1 MKIFKRILID
11 IVIILA
17 GCVIGVLL
25 PFKLIGEV
33 NEIALFPFDEHLWN
47 HTFDVINSILL
58 LVTLLTAIF
67 KEQILD
73 KIYRAKFEVEKNI
86 DYREIVE
93 HTEQGSI
100 ANYYEK
106 VMCVQNVG
114 NRPAINCRLILDSL
128 SFKSE
133 SDYYE
138 TEVDF
143 KEAEILPQSLKP
155 SNNQLKPQG
164 TISFP
169 MFRVLPKVAAHDEIP
184 ERPMLFQIGN
194 NEIEIKQGKTD
205 YSITFHVE
213 AENIQ
218 STTNKI
224 VIHWNGK
231 WQNRKTEMDKVL
243 SIEYL
248 S

>member
-73 KIYRAKFEVEKNI
+73 KIYHAKFEVEKNI

-93 HTEQGSI
+93 HTEQGSR

-106 VMCVQNVG
+106 VMLVQNVG
-114 NRPAINCRLILDSL
+114 NRSATNCRLVIDSV
-128 SFKSE
+128 SCQCENDYHATEIDFNESE
-133 SDYYE
+133 I
-138 TEVDF
+138 F
-143 KEAEILPQSLKP
+143 PQSFKP

-164 TISFP
+164 TLAFS
-169 MFRVLPKVAAHDEIP
+169 MFRILPKVVAREG
-184 ERPMLFQIGN
+184 ERPMSFQIGN
-194 NEIEIKQGKTD
+194 NEIEIRQGKTD
-205 YSITFHVE
+205 YTITFHIE
-213 AENIQ
+213 AEDMQ
-218 STTNKI
+218 SSTYKI
-224 VIHWNGK
+224 VVHWNGR
-231 WQNRKTEMDKVL
+231 WQNRKTEMDKEL
-243 SIEYL
+243 KIEYI

>member
-73 KIYRAKFEVEKNI
+73 KIYHAKFEVEKNI

-93 HTEQGSI
+93 HTEQGSR

-114 NRPAINCRLILDSL
+114 NRPAINCRLILDSV

-143 KEAEILPQSLKP
+143 KEAEILPQSLK
-155 SNNQLKPQG
+155 
-164 TISFP
+164 TI
-169 MFRVLPKVAAHDEIP
+169 E
-184 ERPMLFQIGN
+184 
-194 NEIEIKQGKTD
+194 
-205 YSITFHVE
+205 
-213 AENIQ
+213 
-218 STTNKI
+218 
-224 VIHWNGK
+224 
-231 WQNRKTEMDKVL
+231 
-243 SIEYL
+243 
-248 S
+248 